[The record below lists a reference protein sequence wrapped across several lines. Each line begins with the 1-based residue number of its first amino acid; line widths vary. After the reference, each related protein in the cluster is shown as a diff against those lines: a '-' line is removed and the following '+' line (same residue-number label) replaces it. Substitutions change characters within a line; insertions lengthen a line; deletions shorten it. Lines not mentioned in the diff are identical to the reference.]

1 MRTDRS
7 PRRRTRALYTF
18 TPPVRGHLNAGWA
31 GKLAWFF
38 LQGGSSS
45 AYLSLISFET
55 ISLDCIVT
63 AVISACIFLKNPIK
77 IGKFLCSHF
86 NIEGGR
92 KHATFLAYYAL
103 LFQKGKNTVE
113 TQNKRFVWGRRCD

>member
-1 MRTDRS
+1 MYQIHFETKAVVRGTGGRYIMRTDRS

-63 AVISACIFLKNPIK
+63 AVISACMKTKLIK
-77 IGKFLCSHF
+77 IGEFLCSYF
-86 NIEGGR
+86 NVEDGR
-92 KHATFLAYYAL
+92 KYTTFSAYYAL
-103 LFQKGKNTVE
+103 
-113 TQNKRFVWGRRCD
+113 